1 LMSDTAVLAP
11 DVAYYQRLLAG
22 DQSEAAELIEEYVTK
37 HSGDTVYDALL
48 LPALT
53 YAERDRV
60 AGRLTAEEER
70 GIVETTR
77 ELIGDAEALRR
88 TSRPDT
94 SPSADAIAIER
105 VTLLGLPAHTE
116 ADRLALEMFAKL
128 LEGTPFVLQVASV
141 HAYRPKRSPC
151 SAKDATPRFALRI
164 CRPARPRKRATW

>member
-1 LMSDTAVLAP
+1 M
-11 DVAYYQRLLAG
+11 
-22 DQSEAAELIEEYVTK
+22 IEEHVTK

-88 TSRPDT
+88 TPRPDT
-94 SPSADAIAIER
+94 SPSADATAIER

-116 ADRLALEMFAKL
+116 ADRLALEIFAKL
-128 LEGTPFVLQVASV
+128 LEGTPFVLQVASRRSTRC
-141 HAYRPKRSPC
+141 RPKRSPC